1 MDDITKI
8 QIAGEVDAL
17 VDALDAER
25 CRHVAGLEAEPSL
38 VSLFQ
43 GSARAAHRETV
54 AELRAAG
61 EPELADRVAALR
73 AERAQAEDEEAWR
86 AAESAAQGAGPF
98 GAIGLVDAELS
109 AVRERE
115 VEDRAEYARAAAEA
129 CEVASQRRE
138 KAVEARARARAEVGL
153 APDWRAVVEGDAVLG
168 ASDEAWHELLGWTAR
183 REMGMRPFPHGNLA
197 RADLLRLL
205 ALRRWSAAFRPGML
219 ALELKAVF
227 EKLGLDL
234 GKVRIDAEIR
244 PAKWGGAHVFGTR
257 VAFRPSGGAPDWIEL
272 FDAAG
277 RALAAAHQRP
287 HRRDAAFGHAIGWLL
302 SSLVLEPRYL
312 TERCDVDRRE
322 LPDLLRGLR
331 LRRLFVLRA
340 RAAALRIATE
350 VERGMS
356 GAAWRDG
363 YRDAMTSAL
372 GAVWDGVRAVR
383 DADAS
388 AHRAALAGAGLGEA
402 LRRSLVERFDEDWW
416 RNPRTAEG
424 LASLLAA
431 GRLPEDPAA
440 VPSLAAATLS
450 GAMGSE

>member
-1 MDDITKI
+1 MDDMVKI
-8 QIAGEVDAL
+8 QIAREVDAL
-17 VDALDAER
+17 VDGLDAER
-25 CRHVAGLEAEPSL
+25 FRHVAGLESEPAL
-38 VSLFQ
+38 ASLFQ
-43 GSARAAHRETV
+43 GSGRAAHRETV

-61 EPELADRVAALR
+61 EAELADRVAALR
-73 AERAQAEDEEAWR
+73 ADRAQAEDEEAWR
-86 AAESAAQGAGPF
+86 AAESTAQGAGPF

-115 VEDRAEYARAAAEA
+115 QEARAEYARAAAEG
-129 CEVASQRRE
+129 CEVAAHRRE
-138 KAVEARARARAEVGL
+138 KAIEARARARAEVGL

-168 ASDEAWHELLGWTAR
+168 ASDDAWHELLGWTAR
-183 REMGMRPFPHGNLA
+183 REMGLRPFPDGNLT
-197 RADLLRLL
+197 RVDLLRLL
-205 ALRRWSAAFRPGML
+205 SLRRWSGLFRGGML
-219 ALELKAVF
+219 HIDLRWLL

-234 GKVRIDAEIR
+234 GKVRIDADVR
-244 PAKWGGAHVFGTR
+244 PGKWPGAHVFGTR
-257 VAFRPSGGAPDWIEL
+257 VAFRPSGGATDFFDV

-277 RALAAAHQRP
+277 RALSAAYHPP

-302 SSLVLEPRYL
+302 SSLLLEPRFL
-312 TERCDVDRRE
+312 AERCDLDQRDA
-322 LPDLLRGLR
+322 PDLLRGLR

-356 GAAWRDG
+356 GAAWREG

-372 GAVWDGVRAVR
+372 GASWDGARAPR

-402 LRRSLVERFDEDWW
+402 LRSALVERFDEDWW
-416 RNPRTAEG
+416 RNPRTVEHV
-424 LASLLAA
+424 ASLLAA

-440 VPSLAAATLS
+440 VPSLAARTLA
-450 GAMGSE
+450 GALGG